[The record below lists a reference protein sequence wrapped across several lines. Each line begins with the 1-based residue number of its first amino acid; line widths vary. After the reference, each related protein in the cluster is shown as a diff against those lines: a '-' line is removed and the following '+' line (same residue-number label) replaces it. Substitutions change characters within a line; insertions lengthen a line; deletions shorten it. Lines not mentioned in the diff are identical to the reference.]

1 MRLLGWPLLADE
13 NIGRQVVAALQNAG
27 CNVAHCRDNP
37 GADDRAVL
45 DRAELEGRIVLTHD
59 SDLATLV
66 LRERRN
72 ALGVVYIR
80 PAHLDPVFIMETIQA
95 IERTVGD
102 IEAGFIVV
110 GDRRGEKL
118 RVRLRRW

>member
-13 NIGRQVVAALQNAG
+13 NIGRLVVAAFLDAG
-27 CNVAHCRDNP
+27 CDVAHCRDNP
-37 GADDRAVL
+37 GADDREVL
-45 DRAELEGRIVLTHD
+45 DRAEREGRIVLTHD

-66 LRERRN
+66 LREKRN
-72 ALGVVYIR
+72 VLGVVYIR
-80 PAHLDPVFIMETIQA
+80 PAHIDPAFTMETIHA
-95 IERTVGD
+95 VERTVGD

>member
-13 NIGRQVVAALQNAG
+13 NIGRQVVAALQAVG
-27 CNVAHCRDNP
+27 CDVAHCRDHP

-45 DRAELEGRIVLTHD
+45 DRAQREGRIVLTHD

-66 LRERRN
+66 LREKRN
-72 ALGVVYIR
+72 VPGIVYIR
-80 PAHLDPVFIMETIQA
+80 PAHIDPAFTMETIQA

-102 IEAGFIVV
+102 VEPGFIVV

-118 RVRLRRW
+118 RVRLRRR

>member
-13 NIGRQVVAALQNAG
+13 NIGRLVVAALLDAG
-27 CNVAHCRDNP
+27 CDVAHCRDKP
-37 GADDRAVL
+37 GADDREVL
-45 DRAELEGRIVLTHD
+45 DRAEREGRIVLTHD

-66 LRERRN
+66 LREKRN
-72 ALGVVYIR
+72 VLGVVYIR
-80 PAHLDPVFIMETIQA
+80 PAHIDAAFTMETIRA
-95 IERTVGD
+95 VERTVGG